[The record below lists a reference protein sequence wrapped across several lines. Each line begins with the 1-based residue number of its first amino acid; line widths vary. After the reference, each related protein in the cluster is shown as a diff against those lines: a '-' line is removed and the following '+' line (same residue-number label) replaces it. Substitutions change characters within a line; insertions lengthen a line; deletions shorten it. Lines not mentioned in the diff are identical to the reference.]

1 MNDSQN
7 NIQAVSRPMGPPVN
21 LKILVPAIA
30 SGAIIGKGGE
40 TIADVQKQTGTRI
53 KMSKAGDFY
62 PGTTERVG
70 LIQGPA
76 ESVLIVMDFIAEKI
90 IEKPDPAAKPAIDF
104 DNKIPAER
112 EKQVKVIIPNS
123 TAGMI
128 IGKGGSFIKQLK
140 DESGAF
146 IQISQKSK
154 DATLSER
161 VVTII
166 GEKNANKKA
175 LEMILSKIQEDPQS
189 ASCLNIS
196 YGDVQGLV
204 ANPNPTGSPFA
215 TVAQSSERS
224 VKGAVVLP
232 NTPFSL
238 NLGNGRAL
246 DLRFNSVPGWPTADP
261 NLMTQYLQQMTS
273 TLRSLGFTENTI
285 EEIIRSI
292 GCLATHGILTLTN
305 PPDSARDEASVEQA
319 WSDNNPGLNLNRA
332 ISPSALSSSNNSS
345 AAFNNTNTY
354 GLVTNQN
361 EDLVEL
367 EIQENAV
374 GAVIGPAGRSIIE
387 LQQFSG
393 ARIQVSKKGAFSPGT
408 RNRIVSISGPQQSV
422 ATAKYL
428 IEKKIQEEDGKRLQ
442 SY

>member
-1 MNDSQN
+1 
-7 NIQAVSRPMGPPVN
+7 
-21 LKILVPAIA
+21 
-30 SGAIIGKGGE
+30 
-40 TIADVQKQTGTRI
+40 
-53 KMSKAGDFY
+53 
-62 PGTTERVG
+62 
-70 LIQGPA
+70 
-76 ESVLIVMDFIAEKI
+76 
-90 IEKPDPAAKPAIDF
+90 
-104 DNKIPAER
+104 
-112 EKQVKVIIPNS
+112 
-123 TAGMI
+123 
-128 IGKGGSFIKQLK
+128 
-140 DESGAF
+140 
-146 IQISQKSK
+146 
-154 DATLSER
+154 
-161 VVTII
+161 
-166 GEKNANKKA
+166 
-175 LEMILSKIQEDPQS
+175 
-189 ASCLNIS
+189 
-196 YGDVQGLV
+196 
-204 ANPNPTGSPFA
+204 
-215 TVAQSSERS
+215 
-224 VKGAVVLP
+224 
-232 NTPFSL
+232 
-238 NLGNGRAL
+238 
-246 DLRFNSVPGWPTADP
+246 
-261 NLMTQYLQQMTS
+261 
-273 TLRSLGFTENTI
+273 
-285 EEIIRSI
+285 
-292 GCLATHGILTLTN
+292 LTLTN